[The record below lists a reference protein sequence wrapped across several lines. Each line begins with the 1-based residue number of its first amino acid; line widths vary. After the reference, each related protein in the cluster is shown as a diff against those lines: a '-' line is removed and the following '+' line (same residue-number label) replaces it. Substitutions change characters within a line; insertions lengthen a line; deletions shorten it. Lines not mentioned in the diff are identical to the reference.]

1 MAFEGIIPA
10 VTTPFTAGDQVDV
23 AGLQSNVNAMID
35 AGVHGFVATGT
46 MGEASSLSGDERRT
60 VVQAVV
66 EATQGRVPV
75 TVGISSGSAKQ
86 SIAYA
91 ADAAADGAAAVMCLP
106 VLGYRADLDELVAFF
121 REVAEASSLP
131 VMAYNNP
138 EAAGVDLPAAT
149 IARLYEDIDNIVAI
163 KECSGDA
170 RRIPELLR
178 IAPGL
183 EVIVGGD
190 NWALEGFATGATGW
204 ITGVGVVAAR
214 ETVELYEL
222 VRDGDLAAARAL
234 YARLRPL
241 ADFDMTPKLVQYYK
255 AAQDAVGLNGG
266 PTRAPRL
273 PLNAAER
280 AELDAALAMLRE
292 PAHA

>member
-10 VTTPFTAGDQVDV
+10 VTTPFDATDQVDV
-23 AGLQSNVNAMID
+23 PALKANVEAMIE
-35 AGVHGFVATGT
+35 AGVHGFVAAGT
-46 MGEASSLSGDERRT
+46 MGEASSLTAEERDT
-60 VVQAVV
+60 VVRAVI
-66 EATQGRVPV
+66 EASAGRVPV
-75 TVGISSGSAKQ
+75 TVGVSSGSAKQ

-91 ADAAADGAAAVMCLP
+91 AAAAEAGAAAVMCLP

-121 REVAEASSLP
+121 REVAEASALP

-138 EAAGVDLPAAT
+138 EASGVDLPAAT
-149 IARLYEDIDNIVAI
+149 IVRLFEEIENIVAI

-170 RRIPELLR
+170 RRIPELIRL
-178 IAPGL
+178 APEL

-190 NWALEGFATGATGW
+190 NWAFEGLATGGIGW
-204 ITGVGVVAAR
+204 ITGVGVVAPR
-214 ETVELYEL
+214 ETVELYDL
-222 VRDGDLAAARAL
+222 IRANDLAAARAL

-241 ADFDMTPKLVQYYK
+241 ADCDMTPKLVQYYK
-255 AAQDAVGLNGG
+255 EAQDAVGLNGG

-273 PLNAAER
+273 PLNAAEKQ
-280 AELDAALAMLRE
+280 LLQDALAALRE